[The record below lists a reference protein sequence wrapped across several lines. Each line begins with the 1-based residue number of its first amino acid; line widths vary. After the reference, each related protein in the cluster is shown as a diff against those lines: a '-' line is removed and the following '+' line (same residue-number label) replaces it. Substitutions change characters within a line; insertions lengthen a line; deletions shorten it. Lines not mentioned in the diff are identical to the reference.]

1 MFECVEHPDKLHAFE
16 ELLKPYGIKEAVRT
30 GRVALRKTQVE
41 RTRRAACTSSR
52 SRRGRR
58 RPSKGGRR
66 PLAASS
72 IGGMTRYPALDVAHR
87 ASVEFL
93 EGLAERRVAARGPA
107 DGLRGPLP
115 EHGEAPERVVEA
127 LVAAA
132 DEGLVASGGPRY
144 FGYVM
149 GGAVQSSVAADWLC
163 ATWDQVAGMT
173 NMSPANAAA
182 EETAGGWILEL
193 LGLPASASF
202 GFPSGAQMANFT
214 GLAAGRHVVLDR
226 VGWDVE
232 RDGLQGAPAG
242 ARVHGRAVARHGAPR
257 HALSRPGRAGHGGRG
272 RAGTDASRR
281 AGRRPG
287 RGQRAGDRLRAGRQR
302 RLRVVGP
309 LRRHRRRLCRARG
322 LAARRRRL
330 RALGGR
336 ERRPPAPRARR
347 RARRLVGHGL
357 PQVAQRPVR
366 LGVRGLCRPG
376 RPPRGHELAG
386 GLRRAHR
393 RA

>member
-1 MFECVEHPDKLHAFE
+1 
-16 ELLKPYGIKEAVRT
+16 
-30 GRVALRKTQVE
+30 
-41 RTRRAACTSSR
+41 
-52 SRRGRR
+52 
-58 RPSKGGRR
+58 
-66 PLAASS
+66 
-72 IGGMTRYPALDVAHR
+72 MTRFAALDIAHR

-93 EGLAERRVAARGPA
+93 EGLAERRVAASGSA

-214 GLAAGRHVVLDR
+214 GLAAGRHAVLDR

-232 RDGLQGAPAG
+232 RDGLQGGP
-242 ARVHGRAVARHGAPR
+242 RVRAFMGEQSHATVR
-257 HALSRPGRAGHGGRG
+257 HAMR
-272 RAGTDASRR
+272 
-281 AGRRPG
+281 
-287 RGQRAGDRLRAGRQR
+287 
-302 RLRVVGP
+302 
-309 LRRHRRRLCRARG
+309 
-322 LAARRRRL
+322 
-330 RALGGR
+330 
-336 ERRPPAPRARR
+336 
-347 RARRLVGHGL
+347 
-357 PQVAQRPVR
+357 
-366 LGVRGLCRPG
+366 
-376 RPPRGHELAG
+376 
-386 GLRRAHR
+386 
-393 RA
+393 